1 MDSIQDLR
9 GARFCNQFQV
19 QYWGIFWVFEKMIIF
34 SLSNVCLSNEYTYN
48 KICSVLTYKCYVFK
62 LNVESICEYLLF
74 KFSVSLYLTCVHSW
88 FLIHGIKNSE
98 RCTGSSLVMVVD
110 LWILFY
116 NFIRFFFIYFTVKL
130 LGMRRFMI
138 NIPNFG
144 MLLLS
149 FEKQFFLLIVLARK
163 KQRIVYVSI
172 QKKEGKQ
179 SRQDN

>member
-1 MDSIQDLR
+1 
-9 GARFCNQFQV
+9 
-19 QYWGIFWVFEKMIIF
+19 
-34 SLSNVCLSNEYTYN
+34 
-48 KICSVLTYKCYVFK
+48 
-62 LNVESICEYLLF
+62 
-74 KFSVSLYLTCVHSW
+74 
-88 FLIHGIKNSE
+88 
-98 RCTGSSLVMVVD
+98 
-110 LWILFY
+110 
-116 NFIRFFFIYFTVKL
+116 
-130 LGMRRFMI
+130 MI